1 MRRALAAICLLFLL
15 TALAT
20 AISPGSTDANT
31 DARSLLNPH
40 VKPETCE
47 SCHTRVPTKEEGA
60 AGNYFLLKESI
71 DATCHLCHR
80 KMCCDFTSLHSF
92 NHKSNFNDWDSKKY
106 KAPKTLPLQNGLI
119 TCNTCHFHSE
129 LADPDMKMVRLA
141 RRTASRI
148 EWVDLCKDCHSD
160 K

>member
-1 MRRALAAICLLFLL
+1 MRRALAAIILPL
-15 TALAT
+15 ALASL
-20 AISPGSTDANT
+20 AAALFPGSTQAIPDNS
-31 DARSLLNPH
+31 SLFNPH
-40 VKPETCE
+40 VKPETCG
-47 SCHTRVPTKEEGA
+47 SCHARVPTKEEGD

-92 NHKSNFNDWDSKKY
+92 NHKSNFEDWDTKKY
-106 KAPKTLPLQNGLI
+106 RAPKTLPLQNGLI
-119 TCNTCHFHSE
+119 TCATCHFHSE
-129 LADPDMKMVRLA
+129 LPDPDMKMVRLA

-148 EWVDLCKDCHSD
+148 EWIDLCKDCHSD